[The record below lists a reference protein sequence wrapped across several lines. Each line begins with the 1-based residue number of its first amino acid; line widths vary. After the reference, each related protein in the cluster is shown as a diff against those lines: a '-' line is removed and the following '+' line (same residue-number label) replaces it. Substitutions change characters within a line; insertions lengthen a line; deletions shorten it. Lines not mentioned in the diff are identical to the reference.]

1 MANKSSATNGTSSL
15 TAAEL
20 KQWYDQNKI
29 KIEKYTR
36 AKDGA
41 EILRDVTQS
50 VIPDRVETI
59 NKEELRQWWH

>member
-36 AKDGA
+36 IFRRNRKK
-41 EILRDVTQS
+41 T
-50 VIPDRVETI
+50 
-59 NKEELRQWWH
+59 